1 MPRTRSEIIKSIKTD
16 IEAASPQVRVDADKG
31 PFFHLSATG
40 VAGVLSDS
48 SSQIERLA
56 QLSTLMFPAVATDQ
70 EAQAMARAFG
80 LSTAAAGFSG
90 GIAYAFTSSRPSGS
104 DLMTVSEGTSF
115 STGTRGVV
123 FEAVETRSLTAGNAD
138 AYYNPATRRY
148 ELPVRVRATS
158 AGTLGNIAA
167 RTITSVQL
175 SGFDGATNL
184 AAFRG
189 GTEAQSVATLYRR
202 IQQRLVG
209 LDNFSRGGLVS
220 RVQKY
225 DVDRVQSVALTYSN
239 EYPNLFYRLPD
250 RQAIDV
256 WVLGTP
262 IEEIATETFTA
273 SAGQTT
279 FTLSVGPVLFLSSV
293 LVNGSS
299 VAASLTMDEGASL
312 GGSSQESS
320 QVTTAALVAGDV
332 VDITYGYDDLIKGIQ
347 KDIDG
352 LLNSSTGSLFATD
365 VLVRYP
371 KTIPVVVR
379 VSGTVL
385 GSFDRTTVEQE
396 VLIAVGDYLANG
408 LEGSP
413 QQGGV
418 RNLKECRDAIKSTVP
433 GISLLE
439 IPEFCRKSVGGIVE
453 VIDIPRNAQLV
464 VSNSADLVVSFT

>member
-1 MPRTRSEIIKSIKTD
+1 MPRTRSDIIKSIKTD
-16 IEAASPQVRVDADKG
+16 IEAASPQIRVDADKG

-40 VAGVLSDS
+40 VAGALAES
-48 SSQIERLA
+48 SSQVDRLA

-90 GIAYAFTSSRPSGS
+90 GIAYAFTSNRPSGS
-104 DLMTVSEGTSF
+104 DLTTVSEGTSF
-115 STGTRGVV
+115 STGSRGVV

-189 GTEAQSVATLYRR
+189 GTEAQSIETLYRR
-202 IQQRLVG
+202 VQQRLVG

-220 RVQKY
+220 RVQNY
-225 DVDRVQSVALTYSN
+225 DADRVQSVSLTYSN

-256 WVLGTP
+256 WVMGTP
-262 IEEIATETFTA
+262 IEEVVTETFTA

-279 FTLSVGPVLFLSSV
+279 FTLGSGPVLYLSSV
-293 LVNGSS
+293 LVNGTAVS
-299 VAASLTMDEGASL
+299 ASLAMDTGTAF
-312 GGSSQESS
+312 GRSSRESS
-320 QVTTAALVAGDV
+320 QVVVSPLISGDV
-332 VDITYGYDDLIKGIQ
+332 IDVTYGYDGLIAGIQ
-347 KDIDG
+347 SDLDG
-352 LLNSSTGSLFATD
+352 LLNSATGSIFATD

-379 VSGTVL
+379 VSGAVL

-396 VLIAVGDYLANG
+396 VAVVVGDYLANG

-413 QQGGV
+413 QQGGI
-418 RNLKECRDAIKSTVP
+418 RSPAECRDAIRSGVP
-433 GISLLE
+433 GISLLS

-453 VIDIPRNAQLV
+453 VIDIPRNAQLTF
-464 VSNSADLVVSFT
+464 SSSADLVVSFT